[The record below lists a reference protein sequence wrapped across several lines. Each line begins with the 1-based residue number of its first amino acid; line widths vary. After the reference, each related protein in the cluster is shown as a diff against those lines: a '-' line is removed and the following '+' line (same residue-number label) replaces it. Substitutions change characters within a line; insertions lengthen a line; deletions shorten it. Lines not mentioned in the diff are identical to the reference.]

1 MKRNRMAVTV
11 CSTAFETLG
20 RRQAA
25 ALGCA
30 DLPIAFVPHPFGLRS
45 RAELPQLADDVAAQ
59 IAKLVVQS
67 GGAAPR
73 ATAKARHSETL
84 SVPGDVEGLHRFCI
98 EHKLSDGLPVIPP
111 TVERV
116 EKMLA
121 QSARPREEV
130 IAQIAPAYGEAT
142 VRRIAANAV
151 MAGCVPECINVL
163 IAAVRAVAA
172 PEFNLQGIQATTNP
186 AAVWLV
192 VNGPVA
198 AALEVNGGANCL
210 GQGASANVTLGRAL
224 RLIMQNI
231 GGAFPGEMDR
241 ATHGQPGKIS
251 MCCAENEAASPW
263 ETLQVERGFAAGVS
277 TVTAVGFSG
286 TLNMNIH
293 SKNAS
298 EILRSIADAMAHGP
312 SNDYWCGG
320 EPWIVISPEH
330 AQILAQAG
338 LGKSDVK
345 RRLWDESKMSGS
357 RMADKD
363 FERTRRTRREELGE
377 ITPDTLLPITP
388 SAQGIGIL
396 VAGGEG
402 THSVYVPGFGNS
414 RSVTREVVLS

>member
-1 MKRNRMAVTV
+1 MAVTV

-25 ALGCA
+25 SLGCV
-30 DLPIAFVPHPFGLRS
+30 DLPIALVPHPFGLRS
-45 RAELPQLADDVAAQ
+45 RVELPRVAADVASQ
-59 IAKLVVQS
+59 IAKLVTRSDAGSV
-67 GGAAPR
+67 AP
-73 ATAKARHSETL
+73 TAFGTHPEML
-84 SVPGDVEGLHRFCI
+84 EVPDDIESMHRFFV
-98 EHKLSDGLPVIPP
+98 EQKMSDGLPVIPP
-111 TVERV
+111 TAERI
-116 EKMLA
+116 ERMLVK
-121 QSARPREEV
+121 SASKRDEV
-130 IAQIAPAYGEAT
+130 IACIAPAYGEAT
-142 VRRIAANAV
+142 VARIAANAV
-151 MAGCVPECINVL
+151 MAGCMPQCINIL
-163 IAAVRAVAA
+163 IAAVRAIAS

-198 AALEVNGGANCL
+198 VALEVNSGANCL
-210 GQGASANVTLGRAL
+210 GQGGSVNVTLGRAL

-241 ATHGQPGKIS
+241 ATHGQPGKIA

-263 ETLQVERGFAAGVS
+263 GALSVERGLPAGASAV
-277 TVTAVGFSG
+277 TVVGFSG

-330 AQILAQAG
+330 AQILAQSG
-338 LGKSDVK
+338 FSKSDVK
-345 RRLWDESKMSGS
+345 HRLWETSKMAGA

-363 FERTRRTRREELGE
+363 FERTRRSRRDELGD
-377 ITPDTLLPITP
+377 ITPETLLSITP
-388 SAQGIGIL
+388 AASGIGIL

-414 RSVTREVVLS
+414 RSVTREVTF